1 MCCQEE
7 IIDIS
12 RILRCYVICP
22 HLTLADN
29 RADCCV
35 VILRGIFILFQKMFH
50 HLPHT
55 GTRCFFFLPIYR
67 PIFAQHLCKF
77 SGQVDQFIIPIK
89 ILDVLRLGQSIVKCQ
104 LFLRQPQF
112 LTIIVQLR
120 DLLCR
125 FQKFLDNFLVCNQPI
140 VIGVHQLRN
149 FLRELLRL
157 HNICPLVK

>member
-35 VILRGIFILFQKMFH
+35 VILRGIFILFQKMF
-50 HLPHT
+50 
-55 GTRCFFFLPIYR
+55 
-67 PIFAQHLCKF
+67 
-77 SGQVDQFIIPIK
+77 QVDQFIIPIK

-125 FQKFLDNFLVCNQPI
+125 FQKFLDTTKNADGKPARTQSKP
-140 VIGVHQLRN
+140 GSRAGRN
-149 FLRELLRL
+149 
-157 HNICPLVK
+157 NVTVKGRFAVRMSGLYPMF